1 MEQIRQKL
9 GISFQDLEWALKQEY
24 DRGFAQSVKE
34 ALEILDE
41 WILQN
46 RDRSRYKAV
55 DRRERTVQTVIG
67 VAVTF
72 KRRYYLDVETGQY
85 VFLLDELLGLP
96 KEKQISPALA
106 EALCAKIGET
116 PSIPNLV

>member
-1 MEQIRQKL
+1 
-9 GISFQDLEWALKQEY
+9 
-24 DRGFAQSVKE
+24 
-34 ALEILDE
+34 LDE

-72 KRRYYLDVETGQY
+72 KRRYYLDSIGICILA
-85 VFLLDELLGLP
+85 FGL
-96 KEKQISPALA
+96 SR
-106 EALCAKIGET
+106 
-116 PSIPNLV
+116 

>member
-9 GISFQDLEWALKQEY
+9 VYPFRTWRGLKQEY

-85 VFLLDELLGLP
+85 VFLVGR
-96 KEKQISPALA
+96 AVGLA
-106 EALCAKIGET
+106 EGKADK
-116 PSIPNLV
+116 PSPN